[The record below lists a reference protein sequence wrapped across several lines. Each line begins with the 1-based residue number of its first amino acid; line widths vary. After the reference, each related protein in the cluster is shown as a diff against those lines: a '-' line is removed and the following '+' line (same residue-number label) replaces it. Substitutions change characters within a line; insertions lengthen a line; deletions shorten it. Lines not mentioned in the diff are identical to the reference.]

1 MEPVQKL
8 TKLQLELIK
17 LFSNKV
23 SDEQLMDIKRML
35 SDYFFDQADQE
46 VDELFDEKGW
56 GDKKINEWS
65 KEHMRTKYT
74 PE

>member
-56 GDKKINEWS
+56 DDEKIKEWS
-65 KEHMRTKYT
+65 EEHMRTKYI